1 MYRSAH
7 GFDDA
12 SAIASRN
19 QATAGSGMLN
29 RPRTIGMA
37 LSFGHTD
44 YDFAGGR
51 RRRVGQRLQLENLG
65 RLAEWVATMAFM
77 MSLQVEML
85 TGARYPLD
93 CASISGYCFTSISSD
108 H

>member
-51 RRRVGQRLQLENLG
+51 GAESGSVFNSRTSVGSPNGLQRWL
-65 RLAEWVATMAFM
+65 
-77 MSLQVEML
+77 S
-85 TGARYPLD
+85 
-93 CASISGYCFTSISSD
+93 
-108 H
+108 